1 MKVKILLENTSANP
15 NFKSS
20 HGLSIYLET
29 AKHKILFDVGPNNY
43 FIENALA
50 LGIDLSMVDTVVIS
64 HGHFDHGGGLKSFL
78 KLNSSAK
85 IYVQKNIFAKHYS
98 NRGPDKISDIGLNS
112 ELESNEQ
119 IIFVKDYLRIDEELE
134 IFADVK
140 NKYFMPSDNKE
151 LLQQQGQELFTDDFK
166 HEQNLIVNSNNKI
179 VVLSGCAHRGILNI
193 MDKAM
198 TIIKGEPDYVIGGF
212 HLYSNSRQICE
223 DSAKIEQIALSLK
236 NLTTKFY
243 TCHCTGIKPFKMLR
257 AVMGEKIEYIS
268 TGTELVL

>member
-1 MKVKILLENTSANP
+1 M
-15 NFKSS
+15 
-20 HGLSIYLET
+20 
-29 AKHKILFDVGPNNY
+29 D
-43 FIENALA
+43 IEN
-50 LGIDLSMVDTVVIS
+50 GK
-64 HGHFDHGGGLKSFL
+64 LKHL
-78 KLNSSAK
+78 
-85 IYVQKNIFAKHYS
+85 
-98 NRGPDKISDIGLNS
+98 IGNL
-112 ELESNEQ
+112 
-119 IIFVKDYLRIDEELE
+119 
-134 IFADVK
+134 
-140 NKYFMPSDNKE
+140 
-151 LLQQQGQELFTDDFK
+151 ELFTDDFK